1 LKKIIKNEN
10 PKISDTA
17 TFMNFLW
24 SAPLQIAISLYFL
37 YEELSYAA
45 FAILG
50 VFLILAPISAFVTS
64 KLRNLIGI
72 SMKKKDKRIKD
83 RISKLQFLEIIIFL
97 NISVDVKRKQFYFI
111 ENWIFVENSKMQQ
124 KFHFCQTILICDTN
138 FEWNWKFWQKS
149 KCSSNIQIIEN
160 QHQQTYLTRTSRT
173 NIFLKSSIAFFIFV
187 LNFNFWLTFRIER
200 FSDFLDYLTFSVL
213 VF

>member
-1 LKKIIKNEN
+1 MKKIIKNEN

-83 RISKLQFLEIIIFL
+83 GISKFEFSEFGNYHILEYIHGRFWHLQFFDK
-97 NISVDVKRKQFYFI
+97 NP
-111 ENWIFVENSKMQQ
+111 
-124 KFHFCQTILICDTN
+124 N
-138 FEWNWKFWQKS
+138 FK
-149 KCSSNIQIIEN
+149 
-160 QHQQTYLTRTSRT
+160 
-173 NIFLKSSIAFFIFV
+173 
-187 LNFNFWLTFRIER
+187 
-200 FSDFLDYLTFSVL
+200 
-213 VF
+213 

>member
-1 LKKIIKNEN
+1 
-10 PKISDTA
+10 
-17 TFMNFLW
+17 MNFLW

-138 FEWNWKFWQKS
+138 FE
-149 KCSSNIQIIEN
+149 
-160 QHQQTYLTRTSRT
+160 
-173 NIFLKSSIAFFIFV
+173 
-187 LNFNFWLTFRIER
+187 
-200 FSDFLDYLTFSVL
+200 
-213 VF
+213 